1 MNHFSLV
8 CFPYEHWLRLRS
20 SNYSYLELKKIINW
34 LAFVHFGKSNNE
46 YDIDGNQCLNIITK
60 DTGERKT
67 FISIYYPQPWHKS
80 ISEVRL
86 NWIKILSEFC
96 LKANKCCIYS
106 LRICIKRVNDANI
119 SIESLGKGMKE
130 SKAKRRIKRFFLRN
144 NSMCFCLFDFF
155 FEWFSTKAV
164 LQNRTCKSVHKMRKY
179 FGKRNAA
186 RELNSSS
193 MPYPPITHSFP
204 SSSILFLNRN
214 VLIFV
219 YFLLH
224 FLSCSLDDIFCLA
237 EVNIIYRKRR
247 AFQ

>member
-8 CFPYEHWLRLRS
+8 GFPYEHWLRLRS
-20 SNYSYLELKKIINW
+20 SNYSYLELKKKIINW

-46 YDIDGNQCLNIITK
+46 YDIDGKQCLNILTK
-60 DTGERKT
+60 ATGERKT

-80 ISEVRL
+80 ISEARL

-155 FEWFSTKAV
+155 LSGLAQKRFYRIERAKVYTKWK
-164 LQNRTCKSVHKMRKY
+164 NIS
-179 FGKRNAA
+179 GKEMQHESWILAQCRI
-186 RELNSSS
+186 
-193 MPYPPITHSFP
+193 PPLRIH
-204 SSSILFLNRN
+204 
-214 VLIFV
+214 
-219 YFLLH
+219 FLLLP
-224 FLSCSLDDIFCLA
+224 FYF
-237 EVNIIYRKRR
+237 
-247 AFQ
+247 